1 MGNYYNLAV
10 AYLYRNYFLSFFEYV
25 GLKGIGMLRVA
36 IIGASGFT
44 GADSIEILLRHPQA
58 KVTYLTALPEE
69 CGKVSDTFGQFK
81 GRCELDIEPLDLKKL
96 SKAADV
102 ALCCLP
108 HKVSMGFVPKLLAAG
123 VKVVDFSADY
133 RLKDTTVYEK
143 FYQVKHT
150 DTANLKKAVYGL
162 PELFREQIKKTDL
175 VANPGCFPT
184 AALLALAPL
193 LKEKLIETD
202 SIIVNSVTGIT
213 GAGRNP
219 SVKFHFPNMNENIF
233 AYGIGTHRHQPEME
247 QVAGEIAGGKVGI
260 LFQPHAGPFDRG
272 ILSSVYCQPR
282 LAPSSHEGVK
292 GKVDSSSLLQLY
304 KDFYKGEKFVQICKD
319 PPAVKDVAKTNYCH
333 LYPAFVKGRIVVFS
347 AIDNL
352 VKGAAGQA
360 IQNMNIIFG
369 LEEQLGLE

>member
-1 MGNYYNLAV
+1 
-10 AYLYRNYFLSFFEYV
+10 
-25 GLKGIGMLRVA
+25 
-36 IIGASGFT
+36 
-44 GADSIEILLRHPQA
+44 
-58 KVTYLTALPEE
+58 
-69 CGKVSDTFGQFK
+69 
-81 GRCELDIEPLDLKKL
+81 
-96 SKAADV
+96 V

-162 PELFREQIKKTDL
+162 PELFREQIKKTNL

-193 LKEKLIETD
+193 LKEKLIDTD
-202 SIIVNSVTGIT
+202 SIIINSVTGIT

-247 QVAGEIAGGKVGI
+247 QIAGEIAGAKVGI

-272 ILSSVYCQPR
+272 ILSSVYCQP
-282 LAPSSHEGVK
+282 K
-292 GKVDSSSLLQLY
+292 KVVTNEQLMLLY
-304 KDFYKGEKFVQICKD
+304 KDFYKDERFVQVCKD
-319 PPAVKDVAKTNYCH
+319 SPAVKDVAKTNYCH
-333 LYPAFVKGRIVVFS
+333 LYPTFVKGKIVVFS

-369 LEEQLGLE
+369 LEESMGLE